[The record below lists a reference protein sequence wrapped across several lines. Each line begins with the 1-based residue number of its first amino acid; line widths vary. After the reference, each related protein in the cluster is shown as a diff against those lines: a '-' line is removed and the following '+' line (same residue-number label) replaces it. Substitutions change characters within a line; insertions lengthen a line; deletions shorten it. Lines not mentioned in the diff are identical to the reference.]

1 MQKIYHYTI
10 MVVLSQELVEEIY
23 DVLSDLKL
31 MKEANCLGLILSFAS
46 RENYYNSL
54 SLQYLFDS
62 YNY

>member
-1 MQKIYHYTI
+1 
-10 MVVLSQELVEEIY
+10 MVVLSQELVEEMY

-31 MKEANCLGLILSFAS
+31 MKEANCLSLILSFGS

-54 SLQYLFDS
+54 SLQYLFDN